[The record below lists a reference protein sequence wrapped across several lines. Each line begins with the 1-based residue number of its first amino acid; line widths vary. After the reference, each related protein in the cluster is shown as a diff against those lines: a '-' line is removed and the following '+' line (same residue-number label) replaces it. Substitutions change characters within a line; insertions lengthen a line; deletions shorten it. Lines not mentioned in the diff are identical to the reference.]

1 MKLEDIHIGMEVII
15 KNKTHTDGKDFRDWK
30 KQNPGKVSGKV
41 GEIEDDTKPIGIII
55 EGDRFTVEDLEPMS
69 KNLLMLMEY
78 KKSLGVM

>member
-1 MKLEDIHIGMEVII
+1 MKLEDISVGMKVII

-30 KQNPGKVSGKV
+30 RLNPGKVSGEV
-41 GEIEDDTKPIGIII
+41 EEIEDDTTPIGIII
-55 EGDRFTVEDLEPMS
+55 EGDRFTAEDLEPMS